1 MLLEPV
7 GLVVELDEVGPSRAP
22 TLLLRGGGVLRCLRR
37 ADRRGPEGDAGDD
50 VDVNVRDGASVV
62 RVSES
67 RADVVSFLALGGD
80 SGSPNRPRSARTW
93 WSCELVARIVEELG
107 TGSS

>member
-1 MLLEPV
+1 MLVLLEPV

-22 TLLLRGGGVLRCLRR
+22 TLLLRGGGVLRCFRR

-67 RADVVSFLALGGD
+67 RVDVESFPGLGGD
-80 SGSPNRPRSARTW
+80 SGSLRRPRSART
-93 WSCELVARIVEELG
+93 
-107 TGSS
+107 